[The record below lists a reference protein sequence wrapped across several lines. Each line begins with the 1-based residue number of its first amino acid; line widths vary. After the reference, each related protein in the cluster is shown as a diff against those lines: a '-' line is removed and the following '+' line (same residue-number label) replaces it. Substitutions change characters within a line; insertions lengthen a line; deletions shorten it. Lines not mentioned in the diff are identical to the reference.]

1 MKLNV
6 TKIVSVICALMMI
19 VPSVLGT
26 FIYYSPVSVS
36 AAQAPER
43 PYTPLS
49 DGEALAL
56 IGWLSDKSKVTDEM
70 KSAGNIYDFLTG
82 KLEYG
87 SDKEVAA
94 RFAFCAFA
102 AAGINKNLDQAS
114 NQVSVTTDY
123 LIDYLNE
130 RAGEDAGEE
139 ISDDIFKEFKSSV
152 SGVLQYYLDVDEST
166 IDTLD
171 CIKSGYTDILS
182 APGKGKQLAKDIT
195 AGFAAFFYIG
205 AQNKRA
211 QYTYVATK
219 IKNMSS
225 RAYSNPAVADII
237 DSYNSMANANNNMFA
252 TLSGSNSWNK
262 EENKALLDT
271 FAKFISDANDT
282 TGYSAGSSTVVQVHC
297 PTDVTVTDGEGNV
310 IVRIKDDT
318 VEVCAAGQFAAVRD
332 SQKLIVLADS
342 EDCSVTVTGTD
353 AGTMDY
359 TVSSYNDG
367 GLIRQIG
374 FEDVPVSKDSVHE
387 GAVPA
392 DLYAETEEFSLTC
405 STGEVISA
413 TFDSLPH
420 METDTADS
428 VVYDESTNK
437 FPAEVIDLLG
447 AALYNMEP
455 VADIEEYAIS
465 SADISLLFSAVS
477 KKYPCEYSLI
487 GKFSYRASILKSSM
501 VIKNFEF
508 FYGEG
513 ADLSKYQKKV
523 ETLKSKIE
531 SIVSLTDGMSD
542 FEKALYLH
550 DYVVLNCQYDK
561 ELAALLSE
569 GKITGEVYT
578 DRYTEYGV
586 LNAGKGICGSYAKAY
601 EALMNAAGV
610 ECIYLSSSK
619 MNHAWNL
626 VKLDGEWY
634 HVDVCWDDPTPDR
647 EGLSGRDYFLLND
660 AEIRRLDH
668 TGWTPSRY
676 VSTSKA
682 FSNMPRKNDGLQKYY
697 DNKWYFYENGSVYS
711 CNIYGGEREE
721 LFSAKLSSLD
731 VDGSYVYYT
740 AADCIYRYSLE
751 SEKTE
756 LVYILAYDSEEIIP
770 EGAAFKNIFVRG
782 DSLRAYLTYIDGEGN
797 KKTLTVTDTV
807 DFARYTAVSGITLD
821 KTELSLDV
829 FGTATLAATIISNTG
844 TEGLSVL
851 WSSSDESIVTVDSLG
866 NVTANNIGE
875 ATLTARFLDFY
886 SVCTVTVSGDGKSG
900 TCGSGVTW
908 SFDGESGT
916 LTVSGSGKM
925 TSHPW
930 DSLKDQIKSV
940 VIEDGV
946 LSLAGDAFSNCKNL
960 RSVTLAEG
968 ISEIGTRAFSNC
980 QKLSYMVIPDS
991 VTTLGSSCFAGCT
1004 VLSAVTLSKNI
1015 QQIQGSTFERCL
1027 SLQYIEIP
1035 DGVKEIYQWA
1045 FWMSG
1050 LREVVLPDSVEY
1062 IGERAFAVCS
1072 DLETVTLG
1080 KGVKTVLHNAI
1091 YETPALEK
1099 ITVAEDNPYL
1109 TSDEKGA
1116 LYSKDKSALIK
1127 YPDNPGEK
1135 NVILPDGIVSVERN
1149 AFAYGSVKSLSLPDS
1164 VKTIGIDAFVNCRE
1178 LESVDFGEGLES
1190 VGDGAFCF
1198 CTSLEKADLPDT
1210 LTTLGAM
1217 AFRGCTSLVS
1227 VDLGNSLSTAGSDTF
1242 LDCTAI
1248 ESVTV
1253 PASLKVIPQSFMQ
1266 GCTSLSSLTLEEGIT
1281 CVGFHSF
1288 NGCSSLEAVTIPESV
1303 TEIDSGAFSECSSLS
1318 EVYIPRAVTELEASS
1333 FANCSSLESIT
1344 VSEENANYTSED
1356 GVLFNKGKTELIT
1369 CPAGKK
1375 ICTIPKTVNTID
1387 IYYAFYETMAVEAIE
1402 VDSGNES
1409 FSSID
1414 GVLYSADGATL
1425 LYYPGARKNK
1435 VYKLPESVREID
1447 YSAFSGCDSLET
1459 VVFTESLDS
1468 LSESFYGCPNL
1479 KTIVFEEKV
1488 DMEGCFM
1495 WLEYIE
1501 RVIIKNRDFAPEI
1514 SYAPYAYGMSEER
1527 LPVYVHEGSDVFNAS
1542 EWSGITAV
1550 NMDAV
1555 PHEHVYYL
1563 YDHTPVTDTEDG
1575 KLVYQCYCGDEYSEI
1590 EHRFGETVAV
1600 APSCI
1605 AGEEYRVCEN
1615 CGEKEVLN
1623 TYPENGIH
1631 SYAVIAF
1638 SEGDCTTPPE
1648 KTYECVYCK
1657 DRYTVAAGLAAHKYE
1672 ETVVAPTCTENGYT
1686 VSECTE
1692 CGEYSVDSF
1701 IACHGHSLI
1710 IEEGDGGYTY
1720 TCSECDYYY
1729 SDEGPEEDL
1738 FNLGG
1743 AILAAE
1749 DRVNATLSLT
1759 SKDNSSF
1766 EERTVEAAGE
1776 YLFDSL
1782 PAGTYILRAEA
1793 EGYYVFEE
1801 EVTVSTDSERDII
1814 LIKEGTPILGD
1825 ISFDGEINAK
1835 DSNLLKQV
1843 LAGVIT
1849 VRGETA
1855 MFFVTDI
1862 NSDGEINAKDSNLLK
1877 QVLAGVIT
1885 VRGETAM
1892 FFVTD
1897 INSDGEINAKDSNLL
1912 KQIIAGVVK

>member
-19 VPSVLGT
+19 VPSILGA
-26 FIYYSPVSVS
+26 FIYYGPVTVS
-36 AAQAPER
+36 ASAAPER

-56 IGWLSDKSKVTDEM
+56 IGWLSDKSKVTEEM

-114 NQVSVTTDY
+114 NEVSVTTDY

-130 RAGEDAGEE
+130 RAGEDAGGE

-166 IDTLD
+166 IATLD

-310 IVRIKDDT
+310 IVKIKDDT
-318 VEVCAAGQFAAVRD
+318 VEVCAEGQFAAVRD

-367 GLIRQIG
+367 GLIRQVG

-387 GAVPA
+387 GAVPS

-420 METDTADS
+420 VETDGADS

-455 VADIEEYAIS
+455 VAEIEEYAIS

-477 KKYPCEYSLI
+477 QKYPCEYSLL

-501 VIKNFEF
+501 VIKNVEF

-531 SIVSLTDGMSD
+531 SIVSATEGMTD

-561 ELAALLSE
+561 ELAVLLSE

-601 EALMNAAGV
+601 EALMNVAGV

-668 TGWTPSRY
+668 TGWTPSKY
-676 VSTSKA
+676 VSTSKTFA
-682 FSNMPRKNDGLQKYY
+682 NMPRKSDGLQKYY

-731 VDGSYVYYT
+731 VDGSYVYYS

-756 LVYILAYDSEEIIP
+756 LVYILAYDSEEMIP

-782 DSLRAYLTYIDGEGN
+782 DSLRAYLIYIDGEGN
-797 KKTLTVTDTV
+797 KKTLTVTDTI

-851 WSSSDESIVTVDSLG
+851 WSSSDESIVSVDSLG

-886 SVCTVTVSGDGKSG
+886 SVCTVTVSGDGTSG
-900 TCGSGVTW
+900 IGGSGVTW

-916 LTVSGSGKM
+916 LTFSGNGKM
-925 TSHPW
+925 ENYSW
-930 DSLKDQIKSV
+930 ESLKDQVKRV
-940 VIEDGV
+940 VIGEGITYIPPR
-946 LSLAGDAFSNCKNL
+946 AFMDYKNL
-960 RSVTLAEG
+960 ESANLPKTVTKLNFATFSGCENLAEV
-968 ISEIGTRAFSNC
+968 T
-980 QKLSYMVIPDS
+980 IPDS
-991 VTTLGSSCFAGCT
+991 VTTLGSNCYNRCKKLTRVVIPDSVTIIEGYCFGGCT
-1004 VLSAVTLSKNI
+1004 SLSSVDLSKNLVEI
-1015 QQIQGSTFERCL
+1015 GSSAFERCL
-1027 SLQYIEIP
+1027 ALQYIDIP
-1035 DGVKEIYQWA
+1035 SSVKKIYSWA
-1045 FWMSG
+1045 FWCSG
-1050 LREVVLPDSVEY
+1050 LLEVHVPDSVEY
-1062 IGERAFAVCS
+1062 IGERAFAACS
-1072 DLETVTLG
+1072 DLKTVTLG
-1080 KGVKTVLHNAI
+1080 KGVKTVEHNAI
-1091 YETPALEK
+1091 YETPSLESV
-1099 ITVAEDNPYL
+1099 IVSTDNPYL
-1109 TSDEKGA
+1109 TSDEKGI
-1116 LYSKDKSALIK
+1116 LYNKDKTAIIK
-1127 YPDNPGEK
+1127 YPDGSKEENVILPESVVSIGRNAFAYNK
-1135 NVILPDGIVSVERN
+1135 NIVSVILPDG
-1149 AFAYGSVKSLSLPDS
+1149 VKD
-1164 VKTIGIDAFVNCRE
+1164 IGIDAFVNCRN
-1178 LESVDFGEGLES
+1178 LRNIDFGESLEAI
-1190 VGDGAFCF
+1190 GDGAFCF
-1198 CTSLEKADLPDT
+1198 CYSLGEISLPDT
-1210 LTTLGAM
+1210 LTTLGSSV
-1217 AFRGCTSLVS
+1217 FRQCTSLVS
-1227 VDLGNSLSTAGSDTF
+1227 VDLGESLSKAGSDTF

-1253 PASLKVIPQSFMQ
+1253 PASLKIIPEYFLMGCASLSSLTIEEGIEAIGYHAFN
-1266 GCTSLSSLTLEEGIT
+1266 GCTSLSE
-1281 CVGFHSF
+1281 
-1288 NGCSSLEAVTIPESV
+1288 VTIPESI
-1303 TEIDSGAFSECSSLS
+1303 TEIRICAFYNCASISEI
-1318 EVYIPRAVTELEASS
+1318 YIPKAVTVLDASVFTGCDMLE
-1333 FANCSSLESIT
+1333 NIN
-1344 VSEENANYTSED
+1344 VSEENLYFSSLN
-1356 GVLFNKGKTELIT
+1356 GVLFNKGKTELILRPAKKET
-1369 CPAGKK
+1369 CYIPAS
-1375 ICTIPKTVNTID
+1375 VDTID
-1387 IYYAFYETMAVEAIE
+1387 FYYAFGETDSLMQIE
-1402 VDSGNES
+1402 VDENNKS
-1409 FSSID
+1409 FSSVD
-1414 GVLYSADGATL
+1414 GLLYSADKTIL
-1425 LYYPGARKNK
+1425 LCYPGAK
-1435 VYKLPESVREID
+1435 P
-1447 YSAFSGCDSLET
+1447 
-1459 VVFTESLDS
+1459 
-1468 LSESFYGCPNL
+1468 
-1479 KTIVFEEKV
+1479 
-1488 DMEGCFM
+1488 
-1495 WLEYIE
+1495 E
-1501 RVIIKNRDFAPEI
+1501 RV
-1514 SYAPYAYGMSEER
+1514 
-1527 LPVYVHEGSDVFNAS
+1527 
-1542 EWSGITAV
+1542 
-1550 NMDAV
+1550 
-1555 PHEHVYYL
+1555 
-1563 YDHTPVTDTEDG
+1563 
-1575 KLVYQCYCGDEYSEI
+1575 C
-1590 EHRFGETVAV
+1590 
-1600 APSCI
+1600 
-1605 AGEEYRVCEN
+1605 
-1615 CGEKEVLN
+1615 
-1623 TYPENGIH
+1623 
-1631 SYAVIAF
+1631 
-1638 SEGDCTTPPE
+1638 
-1648 KTYECVYCK
+1648 
-1657 DRYTVAAGLAAHKYE
+1657 
-1672 ETVVAPTCTENGYT
+1672 
-1686 VSECTE
+1686 
-1692 CGEYSVDSF
+1692 
-1701 IACHGHSLI
+1701 
-1710 IEEGDGGYTY
+1710 
-1720 TCSECDYYY
+1720 
-1729 SDEGPEEDL
+1729 
-1738 FNLGG
+1738 
-1743 AILAAE
+1743 
-1749 DRVNATLSLT
+1749 
-1759 SKDNSSF
+1759 
-1766 EERTVEAAGE
+1766 
-1776 YLFDSL
+1776 
-1782 PAGTYILRAEA
+1782 
-1793 EGYYVFEE
+1793 
-1801 EVTVSTDSERDII
+1801 
-1814 LIKEGTPILGD
+1814 
-1825 ISFDGEINAK
+1825 
-1835 DSNLLKQV
+1835 
-1843 LAGVIT
+1843 
-1849 VRGETA
+1849 
-1855 MFFVTDI
+1855 
-1862 NSDGEINAKDSNLLK
+1862 
-1877 QVLAGVIT
+1877 
-1885 VRGETAM
+1885 
-1892 FFVTD
+1892 
-1897 INSDGEINAKDSNLL
+1897 
-1912 KQIIAGVVK
+1912 